1 MPKSLFSLVSY
12 YKTTNKT
19 VKCCILKRIN
29 KSLKHKF
36 KGVDLW
42 PFGPFPIKIDVLN
55 YKFVGSNLCNNMYT
69 CHQFYFNLMDAF
81 EGVKTK
87 LMMFNPSTA
96 LLFINS
102 SIFSHDIKPELSF
115 TIVNTE
121 GAGVI
126 LWDWIMVNSSGIWP
140 LQAPE

>member
-1 MPKSLFSLVSY
+1 
-12 YKTTNKT
+12 
-19 VKCCILKRIN
+19 
-29 KSLKHKF
+29 
-36 KGVDLW
+36 
-42 PFGPFPIKIDVLN
+42 
-55 YKFVGSNLCNNMYT
+55 
-69 CHQFYFNLMDAF
+69 MDAF

-126 LWDWIMVNSSGIWP
+126 LWDWIMVNSSGI
-140 LQAPE
+140 